1 MINKRPIVLP
11 RLTENVSPVVD
22 HVNPPLIDFKTP
34 VDLVSEEE
42 SNKSLNPRPKSMP
55 NLFMCGESFAV
66 KQCWVESALVQA
78 DKLLESD
85 TFRRA
90 ISHL

>member
-1 MINKRPIVLP
+1 MGVFNVQRFKQHHWYDGCTYWLP
-11 RLTENVSPVVD
+11 GTYNV
-22 HVNPPLIDFKTP
+22 
-34 VDLVSEEE
+34 EEE